1 MNAAGCL
8 LLNIHNNNVF
18 SYKNFQLTQTG
29 YKLNKNHEWRWRFV
43 SLSRMGVTHTFSAVC
58 CSLFSS
64 LFWCLSIVVFF
75 LNWITKFQLRFQH
88 YTQLF
93 FLYIL
98 NTRLSDV
105 DSSSTHFYLLLTPH
119 STLFMVSSATFQAE
133 DWNIQKRNTFVICF
147 LILLIYTFFSEGT
160 IVLKFF
166 SIIPILTFFSS

>member
-8 LLNIHNNNVF
+8 LLNIYNNNVF

-58 CSLFSS
+58 CISFFFSV
-64 LFWCLSIVVFF
+64 LMLVHGRFF

-93 FLYIL
+93 FFVHFKYTSLWCWFFFYTFLFIINSPL
-98 NTRLSDV
+98 NVIHGFISNISGWRLK
-105 DSSSTHFYLLLTPH
+105 Y
-119 STLFMVSSATFQAE
+119 
-133 DWNIQKRNTFVICF
+133 IQKRNTFVICF
-147 LILLIYTFFSEGT
+147 LILLIYTFFRKAQ
-160 IVLKFF
+160 LY
-166 SIIPILTFFSS
+166 